1 MLQSHFFRFDFHFR
15 YTSKRWYREIEKI
28 TTFVA
33 FQSKHLKNPS
43 FYSTSKFA
51 HKRLQKGFKTF
62 LISLKQFSA
71 SHVKISTT
79 MCAKNPPAC
88 GAPKCV
94 AKSLLSHLWNNI
106 EFLFHISTSNFMLR
120 FCLIY
125 ETKWTFTFPI
135 SFGNLCRNLALES
148 YLTSGV
154 TRRMGISS
162 HFHSQALDYETQPS
176 FIFASLMKQN
186 ETSVKVE
193 MMRKTYNL
201 MKKLTFRKRPLF
213 PKLGCY
219 TTPLCALFDLFKVW
233 NDAKERL
240 FDEKWSFRKRLVFAK
255 PGCYTTPLCAFFW
268 LFQSLKWW

>member
-1 MLQSHFFRFDFHFR
+1 MSHWGKNGFSNIGASNIIKQHSQVLYQIFSLGLVSSYAHITLSWRGKNFLAMLQSHFFRFDFHFR
-15 YTSKRWYREIEKI
+15 YTSKRWYRAIEKI

-51 HKRLQKGFKTF
+51 HERLQKGFKTF
-62 LISLKQFSA
+62 LIGLKQFSA

-79 MCAKNPPAC
+79 MCAKNPAAC

-94 AKSLLSHLWNNI
+94 AKSFLSHLWNNI
-106 EFLFHISTSNFMLR
+106 EFLFRISTSNYMLR

-154 TRRMGISS
+154 RRRMGISS

-176 FIFASLMKQN
+176 FIFVSLMKQN

-193 MMRKTYNL
+193 MMRKTYNS
-201 MKKLTFRKRPLF
+201 T
-213 PKLGCY
+213 
-219 TTPLCALFDLFKVW
+219 
-233 NDAKERL
+233 
-240 FDEKWSFRKRLVFAK
+240 
-255 PGCYTTPLCAFFW
+255 
-268 LFQSLKWW
+268 